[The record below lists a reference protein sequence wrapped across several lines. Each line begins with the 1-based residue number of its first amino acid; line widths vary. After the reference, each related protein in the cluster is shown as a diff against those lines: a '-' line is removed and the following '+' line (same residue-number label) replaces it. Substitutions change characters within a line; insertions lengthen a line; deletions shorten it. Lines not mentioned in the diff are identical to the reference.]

1 MGRTERDRLFQILS
15 LHLNNIHETFQLFD
29 QAPVSSSIAKA
40 NWDEVVKMGDGVS
53 RQATIFGMLWV
64 ERTPKASELQENMEV
79 YFNTLQGFILLSHG
93 STVGAGPTLSS
104 CVYAAVKRVVDSSF
118 HLWKESVSSYG
129 TDEKQSIPQL
139 VGTVWE
145 ACSALQKTP
154 GNNITAIGRAISQ
167 VAVTMKDVLREMK
180 ELKPGST
187 DPKDDNGND
196 DDDDDDDLCEGDLGN
211 DLSPE
216 EMKVAQLTIAAVSAT
231 LVVIKEIIR
240 SITSLLKIGNTN
252 DNTTVVDSLEN
263 LLKQIQKIGEQI
275 DEMGACL
282 YPPQEVPVI
291 KTAAEKISGIVDD
304 MQKEVENLKGTSE
317 GFLQACYGLKVSL
330 AELKSE
336 LDSSS
341 PLDIE
346 SKLQKVDLNN

>member
-1 MGRTERDRLFQILS
+1 
-15 LHLNNIHETFQLFD
+15 
-29 QAPVSSSIAKA
+29 
-40 NWDEVVKMGDGVS
+40 
-53 RQATIFGMLWV
+53 MLWV

-93 STVGAGPTLSS
+93 STVGAGPTLSA

-167 VAVTMKDVLREMK
+167 
-180 ELKPGST
+180 
-187 DPKDDNGND
+187 
-196 DDDDDDDLCEGDLGN
+196 
-211 DLSPE
+211 
-216 EMKVAQLTIAAVSAT
+216 LTIAAVSAT

-252 DNTTVVDSLEN
+252 DNTSVVDSLEN

-282 YPPQEVPVI
+282 YPPQEVPVM

-317 GFLQACYGLKVSL
+317 GFLQACNGLKVSL
-330 AELKSE
+330 AQLKSE

-341 PLDIE
+341 SLDIE